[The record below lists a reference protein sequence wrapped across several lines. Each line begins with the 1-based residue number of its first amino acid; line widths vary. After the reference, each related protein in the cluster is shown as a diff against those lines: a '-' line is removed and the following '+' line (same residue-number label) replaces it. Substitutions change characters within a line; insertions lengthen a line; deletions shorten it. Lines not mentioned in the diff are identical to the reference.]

1 MKIITGGTEYPCDG
15 FSPGAGTLRYNL
27 PDTQPET
34 LGETMELQADTG
46 ASLRIDTVANYARNT
61 IDGTV
66 LVLTNEPEP
75 VPVEQPAPTAT
86 VQDNMLEMLVD
97 HECRMTMME
106 LGVTDNGSN

>member
-1 MKIITGGTEYPCDG
+1 MKLITNDQEYKCTG
-15 FSPGAGTLRYNL
+15 FSPGVGTVRYTL

-34 LGETMELQADTG
+34 LGDTVELRKDDGTV
-46 ASLRIDTVANYARNT
+46 LRTDTVADYARHT

-97 HECRMTMME
+97 HECRLTMIE
-106 LGVTDNGSN
+106 LGVTE